1 MRITSTSLRFAGL
14 MIFTACTRETGKSI
28 SQDRSSDSSFASV
41 QERGGMAM
49 GVDQYTS
56 SHVFDTT
63 PDGGRIS
70 LQRDTADSIGVQQIR
85 THMRLI
91 QHSFEAGDFA
101 APSFVHNR
109 NMPGT
114 DVMAQKRN
122 AIEYSYEDLPRGG
135 AVVIKTKDAEALNA
149 ISEFLNAQRMDHH
162 SPGMQ

>member
-1 MRITSTSLRFAGL
+1 MRLFATLLCLVIVAG
-14 MIFTACTRETGKSI
+14 CKRETKKE
-28 SQDRSSDSSFASV
+28 SSADSSFAAV

-70 LQRDTADSIGVQQIR
+70 LQRDTDDSLGIAQIR
-85 THMRLI
+85 THMKLI
-91 QHSFEAGDFA
+91 QHSFEAGDFS

-114 DVMAQKRN
+114 DVMARKRS
-122 AIEYSYEDLPRGG
+122 AIEYTYQDLPRGG
-135 AVVIKTKDAEALNA
+135 AVVIRTKDSEAIKA
-149 ISEFLNAQRMDHH
+149 IAAFFAAQRMDHH
-162 SPGMQ
+162 SPGMH

>member
-1 MRITSTSLRFAGL
+1 LSTRISFALLAIVVVTG
-14 MIFTACTRETGKSI
+14 CSREAKKEAS
-28 SQDRSSDSSFASV
+28 DDSSFAAV

-70 LQRDTADSIGVQQIR
+70 LQRNSDDSLGIAQIR
-85 THMRLI
+85 THMKLI
-91 QHSFEAGDFA
+91 QHSFEAGDFS

-114 DVMAQKRN
+114 GVMARKRN
-122 AIEYSYEDLPRGG
+122 AIEYSYEELPRGG
-135 AVVIKTKDAEALNA
+135 AVVIKTKDPEALKA
-149 ISEFLNAQRMDHH
+149 IADFLAAQRTDHH
-162 SPGMQ
+162 SPGMH

>member
-1 MRITSTSLRFAGL
+1 MRFPVALLLLVIVPG
-14 MIFTACTRETGKSI
+14 CNREKQGETPA
-28 SQDRSSDSSFASV
+28 DSSFAAV

-70 LQRDTADSIGVQQIR
+70 LQRDSDDSLGIAQVR
-85 THMRLI
+85 THMKLV
-91 QHSFEAGDFA
+91 QHSFEAGDFS

-114 DVMAQKRN
+114 DVMARKRN

-135 AVVIKTKDAEALNA
+135 AVAIRTKDPEALKA
-149 ISEFLNAQRMDHH
+149 IADFLAAQRTDHH
-162 SPGMQ
+162 APGMKF